1 MAVPVDAL
9 ATIRDRVGEAAVI
22 LGTAGAV
29 VSGLAGWGVACAVFL
44 VVSVVGEPFMPRRG
58 DIVER
63 LLRVGQLG
71 SSVRVALR
79 FSAVMALVLNQGDA
93 STLASLVLIGYVL
106 FALMAAVTGIAMHR
120 VRYRRNLPVETR
132 NIDTSSLLIPD
143 PPSRLIRGRINENFF
158 VPMLLV
164 LVPACIASDSIRPT
178 VVGGAIAFVLACLP
192 LTRALLADR
201 RTAGLLDNDAV
212 LDVVRDFLA
221 EYEPEVLLYFAD
233 SSPSIYQVNMWL
245 STIERLERRAMIV
258 MRSRRALV
266 KIGAT
271 SLPVLCVPST
281 VNLISLDF
289 AAARAA
295 LYVGNNGPNLH
306 LLRLPHLKSAFIGHG
321 DSDKNASV
329 NPYAKV
335 YDELWTAGPA
345 GRDRWRLADI
355 GIDDADIVEVGR
367 PQLHH
372 LAMHDADGGPI
383 PTLLY
388 APTWEGWN
396 LTQEYGSVAFQG
408 LALVRAVLDSPVPV
422 RLIYKPHPLTGRRDP
437 RVRDVHQ
444 QIIAL
449 IDADNHARGLT
460 NRPTYEPPD
469 IDPSHAFAD
478 AAQRTR
484 HSGEPGYQLSAIEA
498 QTRTVAAQKAYLASL
513 DPQAHLVAEGP
524 GPDLFAYFGAADFLV
539 TDISSVLSDFQ
550 ATDKPYAV
558 CNTTTN
564 TEKQFIENAPAAAA
578 GIVIGPDGERLDE
591 VIAVASRVAADTYVD
606 ARQHMRTYLL
616 GDRRVPAQQRFAD
629 AVDALVARAGERA
642 AKHSDP
648 PGGPV

>member
-1 MAVPVDAL
+1 M
-9 ATIRDRVGEAAVI
+9 
-22 LGTAGAV
+22 
-29 VSGLAGWGVACAVFL
+29 
-44 VVSVVGEPFMPRRG
+44 
-58 DIVER
+58 
-63 LLRVGQLG
+63 
-71 SSVRVALR
+71 
-79 FSAVMALVLNQGDA
+79 
-93 STLASLVLIGYVL
+93 
-106 FALMAAVTGIAMHR
+106 
-120 VRYRRNLPVETR
+120 
-132 NIDTSSLLIPD
+132 
-143 PPSRLIRGRINENFF
+143 
-158 VPMLLV
+158 
-164 LVPACIASDSIRPT
+164 
-178 VVGGAIAFVLACLP
+178 
-192 LTRALLADR
+192 
-201 RTAGLLDNDAV
+201 

-221 EYEPEVLLYFAD
+221 EHEPEVLLYFAD

-345 GRDRWRLADI
+345 GRDRWRLADV

-408 LALVRAVLDSPVPV
+408 LALVRAVLDSAVPGPAHLQAPPAHRPTRPAGAGRPPADHRAHRRRQPRPRSHQPADV
-422 RLIYKPHPLTGRRDP
+422 RTSRHRPAA
-437 RVRDVHQ
+437 RVRRRRAAHPPQ
-444 QIIAL
+444 RGAGLPAL
-449 IDADNHARGLT
+449 GRSRRRRGPW
-460 NRPTYEPPD
+460 R
-469 IDPSHAFAD
+469 HRR
-478 AAQRTR
+478 RT
-484 HSGEPGYQLSAIEA
+484 SPA
-498 QTRTVAAQKAYLASL
+498 L